1 MRKFFRLPL
10 FMAVML
16 LVASSCLSDNEII
29 TPEPP
34 IEGDETADVLLRI
47 RTPEGFSGNGTRT
60 TLGFNDE
67 NRLNTITVLVFEYA
81 TNAFIGVRQGR
92 NVTYTPG
99 LDPAPP
105 GTPEISGTGTFEVTL
120 FASTSATDFFRLVVI
135 ANAADEVAA
144 RLQFVTPGTSYNDV
158 MARLWGTI
166 TGRMMQGVNPTI
178 PMFGQT
184 QNPVLIVENTT
195 LAETIRL
202 HRAIA
207 RIDVGV
213 GTATGHTDEAGF
225 TWSGNNAQGQPIPF
239 VLDRVY
245 IMRPNNRFA
254 IVPQNGVLPTAITG
268 NPTIPTLTETTAF
281 TEAQSITHF
290 GFTAVNGNVHRQIY
304 IPEANVR
311 LPHGGVSVLDNDIRS
326 GDANHINRMAVI
338 VGGFFDGSTTRTY
351 YRVDLIRNQADNRS
365 LMNVLRNHLYQINI
379 MGVRGPG
386 ENCPGTAYRSIAMN
400 MDVQVNE
407 WEMVTEEMFFDGIEW
422 IRLNHTRNESLSR
435 HAILYRTANTIDELR
450 FETTIPLHLWD
461 MDGVGL
467 GLSHGGTLVYCDC
480 APLPPPCGDPECNCP
495 TVCCDLFFD
504 VPGQTL
510 FQTVENDRFRVQLI
524 KTGTE
529 IEPQTG
535 RTIYHG
541 FFRFTSLLPYAANAA
556 NNPSIL
562 HVEAGRIVGGGNTT
576 RFVNFPITITQRGD
590 SPDDWIC
597 GGYDDFEL
605 GEED

>member
-1 MRKFFRLPL
+1 MRKFFSLPL
-10 FMAVML
+10 FIAVML
-16 LVASSCLSDNEII
+16 LMASSCLSDNKLD
-29 TPEPP
+29 PENPDP
-34 IEGDETADVLLRI
+34 ERTEAADVVLRI
-47 RTPEGFSGNGTRT
+47 RTPDGFSGNGTRT
-60 TLGFNDE
+60 TLSFNDE
-67 NRLNTITVLVFEYA
+67 NRLNSITVLVFDS
-81 TNAFIGVRQGR
+81 TNQLIDIRQGH
-92 NVTYTPG
+92 NITSEPG
-99 LDPAPP
+99 LNPPPP
-105 GTPEISGTGTFEVTL
+105 GTPEISGTGAFRVRL
-120 FASTSATDFFRLVVI
+120 RASASPADVFRLVVI
-135 ANAADEVAA
+135 ANAADAVLARLGTVAA
-144 RLQFVTPGTSYNDV
+144 DVPNRSYNAV
-158 MARLWGTI
+158 MAELWNGI
-166 TGRMMQGVNPTI
+166 NGKMLQGNNPAI

-184 QNPVLIVENTT
+184 ENPVHVIENTT
-195 LAETIRL
+195 LPETVRL

-213 GTATGHTDEAGF
+213 GTASGHTNQAGF

-239 VLDRVY
+239 ELASVY

-254 IVPQNGVLPTAITG
+254 VVPQNGVLPTDITG
-268 NPTIPTLTETTAF
+268 NPTIPTGTTAF
-281 TEAQSITHF
+281 TVEQSIDNF
-290 GFTAVNGNVHRQIY
+290 RFEAINGNVHRQIY
-304 IPEANVR
+304 IPEANIR
-311 LPHGGVSVLDNDIRS
+311 MPQGGVTVADNYIRS
-326 GDANHINRMAVI
+326 GDLNHLNRMAVV
-338 VGGFFDGSTTRTY
+338 VGGYFNGSSTRTY
-351 YRVDLIRNQADNRS
+351 YRADLISNQADPRS
-365 LMNVLRNHLYQINI
+365 LFNVLRNHLYQINI
-379 MGVRGPG
+379 MGVTAPG
-386 ENCPGTAYRSIAMN
+386 ERTPEDAYSSLAMN
-400 MDVQVNE
+400 MNVEINE
-407 WEMVTEEMFFDGIEW
+407 WRMVTEEMFFDGIEW

-461 MDGVGL
+461 MDGTGL